1 LRGSLSNFARL
12 GLVLALGGA
21 FALPSP
27 AAAAPAGKAKPAKAK
42 KGELDFD
49 LPIQEFTLS
58 NGLRVYVVEDHSTP
72 AFNLTLHYDVGARDE
87 EKGRTGFAHLFEH
100 MMFEGSANVPPMGNL
115 TYVQRVGGNNNAGT
129 SWDSTV
135 YYDNLPSQYL
145 DMGLWLESDRLRS
158 LEITDENFENQRKN
172 VKEEKAMRMDNVPY
186 AGAFMNFLSTAW
198 TGSGYDHPPIGSLED
213 LNAAETADVKAFFD
227 KYYTPNNVVMVIVGD
242 VNFADVRTK
251 VEQYF
256 GDIPRGPERQASP
269 PTNIDKSKPL
279 EQVVTDPLARQAIY
293 AIGWHT
299 VGETHPDR
307 YALDLLGNILLVG
320 DSARIPKI
328 LQDEKKLVAF
338 TGGSHFSL
346 KEAGLVFMQA
356 MPLESTKFDDIKQVV
371 RDEVAKVQKKGITK
385 KELEK
390 AINAQLMGTVRTL
403 ATNQG
408 RANAIA
414 SGVINHG
421 DPKFVLTEFQKYQEV
436 TPKDIKRV
444 ANEYLGPN
452 WLTLDIQP
460 GGGGG
465 LTGN

>member
-1 LRGSLSNFARL
+1 MSSANKRGFVRKVARMA
-12 GLVLALGGA
+12 ALGAIVGA
-21 FALPSP
+21 LSSPSL
-27 AAAAPAGKAKPAKAK
+27 ASAGPAKGAE
-42 KGELDFD
+42 ELSFD
-49 LPIQEFTLS
+49 LPVQEFTLT

-100 MMFEGSANVPPMGNL
+100 MMFEGSTNVPPMGNL

-145 DMGLWLESDRLRS
+145 DLGLWLESDRLRS
-158 LEITDENFENQRKN
+158 LEITDENFENQRSN

-198 TGSGYDHPPIGSLED
+198 AGSGYDHPPIGSLED
-213 LNAAETADVKAFFD
+213 LDAATTADVQAFFD

-242 VNFADVRTK
+242 VNVADVKSK
-251 VEQYF
+251 VEKYF
-256 GDIPRGPERQASP
+256 GDIKRGPERPPSP
-269 PTNIDKSKPL
+269 PTNIDRSKPL
-279 EQVVTDPLARQAIY
+279 EVVTPDPLAQQAIY

-299 VGETHPDR
+299 VGEKHPDR

-338 TGGSHFSL
+338 AGGQHFSL
-346 KEAGLVFMQA
+346 AEAGLVFMQA
-356 MPLESTKFDDIKQVV
+356 MPLPTTKFDDIKAIV
-371 RDEVAKVQKKGITK
+371 REEADKIQKKGISK

-390 AINAQLMGTVRTL
+390 AINAQLMGTVTTL

-421 DPKFVLTEFQKYQEV
+421 DPRFVLTELQKYQEV
-436 TPKDIKRV
+436 TPKDIQRV
-444 ANEYLGPN
+444 AKEYLGPN
-452 WLTLDIQP
+452 WLTLEVQP
-460 GGGGG
+460 GAGK
-465 LTGN
+465 